1 MIKDVIIHYMK
12 KPNTTKIGL
21 KGRSN
26 PGGELA
32 FDPVVPTQYDTR
44 VAGVEVLRDANGERV
59 YVVVV
64 EPLPSVKW
72 S

>member
-1 MIKDVIIHYMK
+1 MIKDVIIHYMARS
-12 KPNTTKIGL
+12 NTIKIGR

-32 FDPVVPTQYDTR
+32 FAPVVPTQRDTR
-44 VAGVEVLRDANGERV
+44 VAGVGVLRDVNGERV

-64 EPLPSVKW
+64 EPLPCVEW